1 MHKEE
6 LDINYIFILIFIIL
20 LVVVAM
26 LVFLFV
32 TFNNRKNKLIQEQL
46 KIALEHQQKSH
57 TLELRALRGQ
67 MNPHFIHNSLN
78 AIQYYIQ
85 QNDVESSENYLSKFS
100 KLMRL
105 FFEYSRRQSILISEE
120 VILLE
125 NYLQIEKLRFEEKLT
140 YKIIVDPK
148 LDSDE
153 EQIPSMML
161 QPIVENAVNHGLF
174 HKKGNGYIKIE
185 FRYIDE
191 TSFEVSILDNGI
203 GINKSL
209 KMETSIIKNRGQHST
224 SVLEERL
231 KLLKESKQWNIDY
244 SITDCSEKS
253 TETGTEVK
261 LIFKT
266 FENEDKNNNNR

>member
-1 MHKEE
+1 MHKEA

-20 LVVVAM
+20 LVVVVM
-26 LVFLFV
+26 LVFLFI

-46 KIALEHQQKSH
+46 KTALEHQQKSH

-85 QNDVESSENYLSKFS
+85 QNDVETSENYLSKFS

-140 YKIIVDPK
+140 YKIIVDSK

-174 HKKGNGYIKIE
+174 HKKGNGFIKIE

-191 TSFEVSILDNGI
+191 ASFEVTILDNGI

-209 KMETSIIKNRGQHST
+209 KMETSILNKKGEHSA

-253 TETGTEVK
+253 AETGTEVK
-261 LIFKT
+261 LIFKIPK
-266 FENEDKNNNNR
+266 NEDKNNINR